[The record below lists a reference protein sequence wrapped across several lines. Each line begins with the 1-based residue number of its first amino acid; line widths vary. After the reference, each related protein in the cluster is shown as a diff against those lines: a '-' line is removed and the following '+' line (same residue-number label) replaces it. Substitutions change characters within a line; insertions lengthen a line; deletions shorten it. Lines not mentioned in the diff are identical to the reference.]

1 MCSRCCTRALGIGHG
16 WVVMATN
23 SLLRF
28 WWAAGAF
35 PLLLAGLLLPD
46 GQFLRANSQGSDDWE
61 IELVPRSAG
70 PTPQLAPSRTV
81 VASRTAAADRQTA
94 DDLQTDPEATVP
106 AGPLTPAQKGWA
118 AVESTV
124 PSAERAVPLNAARSG
139 AVPLA
144 AAVKHPAQ
152 GAKHPAERAQP
163 LNAVVASGTG
173 SATTAGAA
181 VRNVS
186 TSRSTS
192 SRRTPAADAEVPN
205 ARLMP
210 PKFAQRETVTAADQT
225 AVAVPAGGTSEHA
238 AVVAGTQAATSQQ
251 RTSPSAGPSSPRSLR
266 SVRTERGMA
275 GDSPRPIA
283 GELPAAVAADE
294 RAEPLN
300 ADSSRSVA
308 SAAARRR
315 SQRPQKSIEIADSDA
330 ATEQEAAPPSTH
342 VIAPDPQRPNGN
354 RQLASA
360 SLDSIPLAGHSL
372 FVDPLPLAPTFTGK
386 SPAYPAAAGT
396 GNASSRMPDSR
407 SSWNPANP
415 QGHPYVVPRHAIP
428 HTGWYGPPPG
438 VRSISH
444 SVTEPGFMPGHSL
457 RDR

>member
-1 MCSRCCTRALGIGHG
+1 
-16 WVVMATN
+16 MATN

-35 PLLLAGLLLPD
+35 PLLLAGLLLPH
-46 GQFLRANSQGSDDWE
+46 GQFLQANPQGSDGWE

-70 PTPQLAPSRTV
+70 PTPQLAPSRKTED
-81 VASRTAAADRQTA
+81 SRTASSDRAEPRAAE
-94 DDLQTDPEATVP
+94 PS
-106 AGPLTPAQKGWA
+106 GPLTPAQKGWA
-118 AVESTV
+118 PVEATGSN
-124 PSAERAVPLNAARSG
+124 AEGAVPLNAVRTG

-152 GAKHPAERAQP
+152 GTKHSAERAQP
-163 LNAVVASGTG
+163 LNAMAASEMRSAAKAG
-173 SATTAGAA
+173 SA
-181 VRNVS
+181 VRSVS
-186 TSRSTS
+186 TSRSTP
-192 SRRTPAADAEVPN
+192 SRRTPATDAEVPS
-205 ARLMP
+205 ARLMT
-210 PKFAQRETVTAADQT
+210 PKFAKRETASAADQL
-225 AVAVPAGGTSEHA
+225 AAAAPAGSSAGRTA
-238 AVVAGTQAATSQQ
+238 AVAGTQAATPQQ
-251 RTSPSAGPSSPRSLR
+251 RTSLSAGPSPPRSMR
-266 SVRTERGMA
+266 SVRTERDVA
-275 GDSPRPIA
+275 GDLPRPIA

-315 SQRPQKSIEIADSDA
+315 SQRTQKSIEIADSDVE
-330 ATEQEAAPPSTH
+330 TEQAGELQSTN
-342 VIAPDPQRPNGN
+342 VIAPDPQRPNGH

-360 SLDSIPLAGHSL
+360 GLDSIPLAGHSL

-396 GNASSRMPDSR
+396 GKAPSGTPDSR
-407 SSWNPANP
+407 SGWNPANP
-415 QGHPYVVPRHAIP
+415 MGHPYVVPRHAIP
-428 HTGWYGPPPG
+428 HTGWYGPTPG

-444 SVTEPGFMPGHSL
+444 SVSEPGFMPGHSL

>member
-1 MCSRCCTRALGIGHG
+1 
-16 WVVMATN
+16 MATN

-28 WWAAGAF
+28 WWAAGAC
-35 PLLLAGLLLPD
+35 PLLLAGLLLPH
-46 GQFLRANSQGSDDWE
+46 GQFLRANPPGSDEWE

-70 PTPQLAPSRTV
+70 PPPQLAPSRTGGN
-81 VASRTAAADRQTA
+81 SRTATADGKTA
-94 DDLQTDPEATVP
+94 DDHRTESKATVP
-106 AGPLTPAQKGWA
+106 AGPLTPAQKGWEPVA
-118 AVESTV
+118 STSSN
-124 PSAERAVPLNAARSG
+124 PERAVPLNAVRSG
-139 AVPLA
+139 TVPLA

-163 LNAVVASGTG
+163 LNAMAASEMRSAPTAG
-173 SATTAGAA
+173 SA
-181 VRNVS
+181 VRSVS

-192 SRRTPAADAEVPN
+192 SRRTPAADAEVPS
-205 ARLMP
+205 ARLMM
-210 PKFAQRETVTAADQT
+210 PKFAKRETMNAADQS
-225 AVAVPAGGTSEHA
+225 AASSPAGGSAERTD
-238 AVVAGTQAATSQQ
+238 VVAGKQAATPQQ
-251 RTSPSAGPSSPRSLR
+251 RASLSANPSLPRSMG
-266 SVRTERGMA
+266 SVRTERGA
-275 GDSPRPIA
+275 SGAARRPIA
-283 GELPAAVAADE
+283 GELPTAVTTDE

-315 SQRPQKSIEIADSDA
+315 SQRTQKSIEIADSDA
-330 ATEQEAAPPSTH
+330 ATEQAGELQSTN

-396 GNASSRMPDSR
+396 GKAPATTPDSR
-407 SSWNPANP
+407 YGWNPANP
-415 QGHPYVVPRHAIP
+415 TGNPYVVPRHAIP
-428 HTGWYGPPPG
+428 HTGWYGPTPG

-444 SVTEPGFMPGHSL
+444 SVNEPGFMPGHSL